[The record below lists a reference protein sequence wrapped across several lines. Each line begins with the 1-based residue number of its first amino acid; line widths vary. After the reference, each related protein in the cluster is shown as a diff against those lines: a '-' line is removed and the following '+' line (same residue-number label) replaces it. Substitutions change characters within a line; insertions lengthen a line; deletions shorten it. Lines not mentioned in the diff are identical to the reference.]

1 MKGDVSAAPAAITTE
16 HLLPMHVQ
24 SGEMAPRGTAADM
37 FGAEHRFRRIIGD
50 LRRSTPALAT
60 VRDLAFCVM
69 TEEVA
74 TLITAREDR
83 RTCHP
88 DFHDQ
93 RDILRG
99 VSSMTEPVK
108 TRILVA
114 DDDRDILELVV
125 FKLTQA
131 GYEVVAVTDGG
142 AALAA
147 IEADPPRLAI
157 LDVMMPGLSGI
168 DVLRKVRAN
177 EATKDLDVI
186 LLTARSRDSDVDAGF
201 ATGASDYVIKPFSPR
216 ELLHRV
222 TALLA
227 RGKR

>member
-1 MKGDVSAAPAAITTE
+1 
-16 HLLPMHVQ
+16 
-24 SGEMAPRGTAADM
+24 
-37 FGAEHRFRRIIGD
+37 
-50 LRRSTPALAT
+50 
-60 VRDLAFCVM
+60 
-69 TEEVA
+69 
-74 TLITAREDR
+74 
-83 RTCHP
+83 
-88 DFHDQ
+88 
-93 RDILRG
+93 
-99 VSSMTEPVK
+99 MTEPVK
-108 TRILVA
+108 IRIVVA
-114 DDDRDILELVV
+114 DDDRDILDLVV

-131 GYEVVAVTDGG
+131 GYDVVGVDDGP

-177 EATKDLDVI
+177 QATKDLNII

-222 TALLA
+222 NALLE
-227 RGKR
+227 RGNM